1 MQERSQADK
10 ALNPLTLGD
19 VAQTLLKILMSTR
32 NRVIK
37 RVMRPGITSGGI
49 KKLTYNIKNSF
60 HLHLTGLYIVIS
72 HKSQE
77 ITWSI
82 FITQETT
89 TKSPEVQ

>member
-37 RVMRPGITSGGI
+37 SVMRPGITSGGI

-60 HLHLTGLYIVIS
+60 YLHLAGLHIIK
-72 HKSQE
+72 HKNQQ
-77 ITWSI
+77 ITWFI